1 MSSPASRAGHALRR
15 RAAEPVTA
23 GFAGK
28 GVELLSQVL
37 LVTAL
42 PAALGPADYGTF
54 AVALAAVSVVSAS
67 VTVGGPAVMTRFVP
81 AAAPGERDGV
91 ARALMVRLGRWRA
104 VQVAAVAVGGAVLAA
119 VAPDTF
125 APDVMALVVIA
136 VAFDVAATVAFQAA
150 LAFGGAALWSFRFP
164 LQNTVLAGAALV
176 LHAVFGTT
184 GAVAGIAVASAAAL
198 AVASARVAPRLRR
211 APRGAAIPPG
221 ALRFGL
227 LQGAAGLL
235 TQLQTRGGV
244 LAVALLYG
252 SRVESG
258 FASLAIGVAL
268 TPIYAVRQAF
278 TVQLPGLASRHR
290 EDEAAAEAA
299 AHRLARGLQPLLIAG
314 ALVAALWLDDLL
326 PAVLGEGFS
335 GVDSALG
342 PALALLP
349 LAAPTALGTQLT
361 ALRLQPELR
370 LQATVAG
377 TLVFLMVALAAVPSA
392 GAVGATSALL
402 AATALALAVFAL
414 RLPGLMTRREAALAA
429 AAVALT
435 IVLAQVT

>member
-1 MSSPASRAGHALRR
+1 LTPGARALRPD
-15 RAAEPVTA
+15 PVTA
-23 GFAGK
+23 GLAGK
-28 GVELLSQVL
+28 GAEVLSQVL

-42 PAALGPADYGTF
+42 PAALGPTDYGTF
-54 AVALAAVSVVSAS
+54 AIALAAVSVISAS

-81 AAAPGERDGV
+81 AAAPEERDAV
-91 ARALMVRLGRWRA
+91 ARALMVRLSRWRA
-104 VQVAAVAVGGAVLAA
+104 VQIGAVAVAGVVLVA

-125 APDVMALVVIA
+125 SAGITALVVVAIA
-136 VAFDVAATVAFQAA
+136 LDVAATVAFQAA

-164 LQNTVLAGAALV
+164 LQNTVLAGSALI
-176 LHAVFGTT
+176 LHAAFGTT

-198 AVASARVAPRLRR
+198 AVAARRVTRRLSR
-211 APRGAAIPPG
+211 AARDGVIPPG
-221 ALRFGL
+221 AMRFGL
-227 LQGAAGLL
+227 LQGASGLL
-235 TQLQTRGGV
+235 TQLQQRGGV

-268 TPIYAVRQAF
+268 TPVYAVRQAF

-299 AHRLARGLQPLLIAG
+299 AHRLARGLQPVLIAG
-314 ALVAALWLDDLL
+314 ALVGALWLDDLL

-335 GVDSALG
+335 GADSALG

-349 LAAPTALGTQLT
+349 LAVPTALAAQLT

-370 LQATVAG
+370 LQATLAG
-377 TLVFLMVALAAVPSA
+377 TLVFLVVVVAAVPPA

-402 AATALALAVFAL
+402 AATAVALAVFAL
-414 RLPGLMTRREAALAA
+414 RLPGLMTRRDAAIAA

-435 IVLAQVT
+435 IVLAAVT